1 MPNPSHP
8 DANRVRLDAW
18 HSDRALECRS
28 NHLRE
33 RKARPGAVASPRMPQ
48 PRDKFP
54 NAFEAAFL
62 VVCLFAAELLIG
74 AALHDAG
81 ALLGMDAD
89 DLGTLVVLL
98 ANGVVFTALVQYA
111 GTGYST
117 IFHASGASRRAVIGM
132 LTLPILCLV
141 PALLLGMWAVQLVL
155 LQLFPM
161 SLAEQ
166 AGFDRMTSNG
176 LASVLMVCLVAPMV
190 EEMLF
195 RGVILRS
202 FLRQYARWPAI
213 LGSALLFGLAH
224 LNVYQ
229 CAVGLALG
237 TVSGW
242 LYERTQSLWPSI
254 ILHASYNSALIG
266 AAALLQDVSADWQP
280 PPTDWALAFG
290 LAFVGTALLQRLLAA
305 RRA

>member
-1 MPNPSHP
+1 MPPS
-8 DANRVRLDAW
+8 
-18 HSDRALECRS
+18 
-28 NHLRE
+28 
-33 RKARPGAVASPRMPQ
+33 
-48 PRDKFP
+48 RDKFP
-54 NAFEAAFL
+54 NALEAAFL
-62 VVCLFAAELLIG
+62 VVCLFATELLVA

-81 ALLGMDAD
+81 AMLGMDAA
-89 DLGTLVVLL
+89 DLSTLVVVL
-98 ANGVVFTALVQYA
+98 ANGVLFTALVQYG

-117 IFHASGASRRAVIGM
+117 IFHASGVSRTAVIGM
-132 LTLPILCLV
+132 LTLPILCLI
-141 PALLLGMWAVQLVL
+141 PALLLAMWAVQLVL
-155 LQLFPM
+155 LQMFPM
-161 SLAEQ
+161 SPAEQ
-166 AGFDRMTSNG
+166 AWYERMTSDG

-224 LNVYQ
+224 MNVYQ

-254 ILHASYNSALIG
+254 ILHAGYNSALMG
-266 AAALLQDVSADWQP
+266 AAVALQDVSADWQP
-280 PPTDWALAFG
+280 PPAGWAFAFG
-290 LAFVGTALLQRLLAA
+290 LAFASTAVLQRMLAA